1 MADEAPAP
9 VVLEE
14 LEAATEPEVSASEP
28 VDSAA
33 PPPSVDTEELPR
45 PATGAEQHDG
55 INEKGNDAP
64 PNGTVGEEVR
74 LGSRKSPDATNR
86 EDREDREDGEEGEH
100 DDAASHAE
108 EDGPVASPYIAT
120 KVVRAR
126 VDDAEEDG
134 VEEESFMWRR
144 PLERASTT
152 RILDHDEADTIAAQ
166 QAVDDSRRSPECE
179 EPGLNIS
186 AASAVEKATEDSGTV
201 VLDHEDS
208 EQMSEGN
215 AVKDI
220 TPREGTPDCDTDGLA
235 DLPEPSSD
243 KAAEQI
249 DGKREGKRL
258 WKLTRGTTV
267 KPMEGTKNILRGVIQ
282 AKRDQEKVSACVMR
296 KGRTRRT

>member
-100 DDAASHAE
+100 RAKARLTAILTAW
-108 EDGPVASPYIAT
+108 PTCQSPA
-120 KVVRAR
+120 V
-126 VDDAEEDG
+126 
-134 VEEESFMWRR
+134 
-144 PLERASTT
+144 T
-152 RILDHDEADTIAAQ
+152 RLL
-166 QAVDDSRRSPECE
+166 SR
-179 EPGLNIS
+179 
-186 AASAVEKATEDSGTV
+186 
-201 VLDHEDS
+201 
-208 EQMSEGN
+208 
-215 AVKDI
+215 
-220 TPREGTPDCDTDGLA
+220 
-235 DLPEPSSD
+235 
-243 KAAEQI
+243 
-249 DGKREGKRL
+249 
-258 WKLTRGTTV
+258 
-267 KPMEGTKNILRGVIQ
+267 
-282 AKRDQEKVSACVMR
+282 
-296 KGRTRRT
+296 

>member
-14 LEAATEPEVSASEP
+14 LEAATEPEVLVSEP
-28 VDSAA
+28 VDSSAA
-33 PPPSVDTEELPR
+33 PPSVDKEELPR

-55 INEKGNDAP
+55 VNEKGNGAP
-64 PNGTVGEEVR
+64 PNGTVCEEVG
-74 LGSRKSPDATNR
+74 LGSRESPDATNR
-86 EDREDREDGEEGEH
+86 EDREDGEEVEH
-100 DDAASHAE
+100 DDAVLHAE
-108 EDGPVASPYIAT
+108 EDGPVASAHIAT

-134 VEEESFMWRR
+134 GEEESFMWRR
-144 PLERASTT
+144 PLERASTM
-152 RILDHDEADTIAAQ
+152 RLLDHDEADAVEAQ
-166 QAVDDSRRSPECE
+166 QAVDDSRQSPECE
-179 EPGLNIS
+179 EPGLNIA
-186 AASAVEKATEDSGTV
+186 AASAVEKAEEDSGTV

-208 EQMSEGN
+208 EQTSEGN
-215 AVKDI
+215 AVNDI

-235 DLPEPSSD
+235 DLLEPSSD

-258 WKLTRGTTV
+258 WKLTRGATV
-267 KPMEGTKNILRGVIQ
+267 KQKKGTQNILRDVIQ
-282 AKRDQEKVSACVMR
+282 AKRDQEKVSARVMR